1 MSRKGQKA
9 VSEVSGASLVGSETF
24 DDRIYIMIKIVKVS
38 HHYRNIFVDGVF
50 TAMMFKNV
58 YGNWILQYGG
68 QNHIFDSVAEAR
80 KFLPKIFKSAKKVE
94 SAPVEP
100 EQPKCGQSFPKFTE
114 DGYATTV
121 VLADGRRCTRY
132 HVEDYEAL
140 VTALEKGRI

>member
-1 MSRKGQKA
+1 MSSMSRKGQKA

-80 KFLPKIFKSAKKVE
+80 KFLPKIIKSTKKAEPNFFGVALIQEGDIRDTIYEFWLSE
-94 SAPVEP
+94 SDA
-100 EQPKCGQSFPKFTE
+100 E
-114 DGYATTV
+114 DAQDSSSESD
-121 VLADGRRCTRY
+121 L
-132 HVEDYEAL
+132 
-140 VTALEKGRI
+140 

>member
-58 YGNWILQYGG
+58 YGNWILQYG
-68 QNHIFDSVAEAR
+68 
-80 KFLPKIFKSAKKVE
+80 
-94 SAPVEP
+94 
-100 EQPKCGQSFPKFTE
+100 
-114 DGYATTV
+114 YATTV